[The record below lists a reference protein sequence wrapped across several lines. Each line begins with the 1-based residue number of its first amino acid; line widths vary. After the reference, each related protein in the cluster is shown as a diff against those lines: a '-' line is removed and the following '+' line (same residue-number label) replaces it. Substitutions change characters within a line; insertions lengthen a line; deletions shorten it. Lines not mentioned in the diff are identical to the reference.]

1 MQSILKR
8 GGISFLI
15 LIALISLSS
24 SNLWAYKAIQLDQ
37 PKIRLIIPPGQSRPG
52 RIEVENPSNEA
63 REIKIYVE
71 DWVYTDDTGVKR
83 FMPSGTADLS
93 CANWITF
100 APAEFTVSAFGKEY
114 VNYTVSVPQGAR
126 GGHYAVLFFESLMG
140 KPTEETEV
148 GAIVPVAIR
157 IGSLFYIE
165 SEGTIKRDALIDE
178 LSLEKKSHDRLFQI
192 NVDFQ
197 NTGNVDVTAN
207 GTFNIIDKQGMV
219 YARGEFND
227 VYTFPGDTAMLTS
240 TWGEPLPK
248 GIYDLIITV
257 DLGKALWVMGM
268 GRGPIIVKEAELE
281 IGTDGQV
288 IRVGELR

>member
-1 MQSILKR
+1 VQSILKR